1 MSLWVGNLAVSL
13 QVLFHIKIRQIAVTP
28 CSKRSIK
35 ELIFSQG
42 FNIYFNQYH
51 CLSPAGAVKE
61 IQIRIPEIVELYCLG
76 SSSNVVHSAINLDK
90 KRDEMSSGL
99 PETNH
104 AKSMAGNYTVCSRE
118 YLNLWFWSRH
128 FPLPV
133 S

>member
-1 MSLWVGNLAVSL
+1 MFLWVGNWAFSL
-13 QVLFHIKIRQIAVTP
+13 QVLFHIKTRQIAVTP
-28 CSKRSIK
+28 CSKCSIK
-35 ELIFSQG
+35 GLIFTQG
-42 FNIYFNQYH
+42 LNIYFNQYH

-90 KRDEMSSGL
+90 KREERSSGL

-104 AKSMAGNYTVCSRE
+104 SKSMAGNYTVCSPE

-128 FPLPV
+128 FTLPV